1 MLSRHTTA
9 FRDRPWYVRT
19 LAILLVNV
27 VILVSGFAVLE
38 IGFRVHRAG
47 VRQAFQELASGTSSA
62 SAEQVWVIADD
73 ALGYRLNP
81 DTAGINERSI
91 RHGGIAVPKPAD
103 LTRVI
108 YLGDSLPFDPDG
120 FVSMTRRRLG
130 GSANIEV
137 VNASTPGYT
146 SYQEVLFYE
155 RYLADTSPDLVIWT
169 YCLNDNHR
177 FLLWFDERAQMLL
190 TDEAKA
196 TLLGDST
203 WGAWLDR
210 SQVLVR
216 IRLALLG
223 LSRRVSRQQETFEWD
238 NLVAFR
244 SAWDE
249 DSWVEYEQ
257 HLLRLKGSLD
267 AQGARL
273 ALVAFPFEPQL
284 RYRNDGANRSH
295 ALLPQRKLHELCERY
310 DVPCL
315 DLYEPFAQKYDLGR
329 VLFADEIHLNPEGHQ
344 LTAELVL
351 DFLASESPVFASAA
365 AAR

>member
-1 MLSRHTTA
+1 M
-9 FRDRPWYVRT
+9 
-19 LAILLVNV
+19 LLVNL
-27 VILVSGFAVLE
+27 VILVSGFAILE
-38 IGFRVHRAG
+38 IGYRVHRAG
-47 VRQAFQELASGTSSA
+47 VRQAFQELATGANSDSGDP
-62 SAEQVWVIADD
+62 VWVIADD

-81 DTAGINERSI
+81 NNAGINERSI
-91 RHGGIAVPKPAD
+91 RHGGISVPKPAD
-103 LTRVI
+103 LNRVI
-108 YLGDSLPFDPDG
+108 YLGDSLPYDPDG
-120 FVSMTRRRLG
+120 FVAMTRRRLG

-137 VNASTPGYT
+137 INASTPGYT

-177 FLLWFDERAQMLL
+177 FLHRFDEQAQMLL
-190 TDEAKA
+190 TDEARA

-216 IRLALLG
+216 LRLALLG
-223 LSRRVSRQQETFEWD
+223 LSKRVSRQQETFEWE

-257 HLLRLKGSLD
+257 HLLRLKSSLD

-273 ALVAFPFEPQL
+273 AIVVFPFEPQL
-284 RYRNDGANRSH
+284 RYRNDGANRRQ
-295 ALLPQRKLHELCERY
+295 ALLPQRQLGELCERY

-315 DLYEPFAQKYDLGR
+315 DLYEPFAQEYDLGR
-329 VLFADEIHLNPEGHQ
+329 ALFSDEIHLNPEGHQ
-344 LTAELVL
+344 LTTELVL
-351 DFLASESPVFASAA
+351 DFLAAESPVFALW
-365 AAR
+365 AR